1 MEITEKPIK
10 QCNLLTTIRTQ
21 SVNNRIEIKDKL
33 IFIWKP
39 LRELNSLRMSGKINL
54 RLKQQQKLKGN

>member
-54 RLKQQQKLKGN
+54 RLKQQKKLKGN

>member
-33 IFIWKP
+33 IFICKP

>member
-54 RLKQQQKLKGN
+54 RLKKQKKLKGN